1 MPEEKA
7 DQACPDPRPFW
18 SGSIAF
24 GLINLPVSLYAAYRR
39 HRVALR
45 MVDEDGTLLRRRYY
59 CPHDEQE
66 LTAAE
71 IIRGYAVAEETFV
84 MVEDEELDAVAPEQ
98 AREIDLRRFVPAADI
113 DPMYFERAYFLTP
126 GEGAVK
132 AYRLLAQSMQ
142 YEQRAGIA
150 TVVMRGTAHLIA
162 IIAEHGILRAETLR
176 FHDELRSPEDIG
188 LPALEQGERARVQAF
203 RKSIRS
209 RSRKT
214 LPRRLLADRYD
225 AAMRERIDYK
235 LRHDEDVI
243 HAPTESAEAEDA
255 RDDDEIDLM
264 QVLRD
269 SLQQKETAT
278 GQGRSGGDGHEKSR
292 AASGR
297 KHDGDGKRNQA
308 SLERLTKSEL
318 YRRARKLDVSGRS
331 SMTKAELA
339 KAISGTTDK
348 RH

>member
-7 DQACPDPRPFW
+7 DQARPGPRPFW

-39 HRVALR
+39 HRVALG
-45 MVDEDGTLLRRRYY
+45 MVDEDGKLLRRRYY

-150 TVVMRGTAHLIA
+150 TVVMR
-162 IIAEHGILRAETLR
+162 
-176 FHDELRSPEDIG
+176 
-188 LPALEQGERARVQAF
+188 
-203 RKSIRS
+203 
-209 RSRKT
+209 
-214 LPRRLLADRYD
+214 
-225 AAMRERIDYK
+225 
-235 LRHDEDVI
+235 
-243 HAPTESAEAEDA
+243 
-255 RDDDEIDLM
+255 
-264 QVLRD
+264 
-269 SLQQKETAT
+269 
-278 GQGRSGGDGHEKSR
+278 
-292 AASGR
+292 
-297 KHDGDGKRNQA
+297 
-308 SLERLTKSEL
+308 
-318 YRRARKLDVSGRS
+318 
-331 SMTKAELA
+331 
-339 KAISGTTDK
+339 
-348 RH
+348 